1 MPDFTEYII
10 DRLEQEAATL
20 PEQKNRCLQHLIELG
35 YIPLFKVNALT
46 PKDITG
52 AKADFLREATASGLY
67 SETELRK
74 EIFETEDEFLAE
86 LLGKATDIDEGF
98 TFKNLPATGETNLV
112 TRIIHYRLDIF
123 GMWPFPVN
131 TPFNVINS
139 IAALKTIAG
148 YADTD
153 ELKTVNYLADIEFFT
168 KRLLEIH
175 PDEDFILTFKTRKVL
190 EKDLVRSLNRSVKFK
205 RQLIRDFGERSD
217 FFKYLNKEV
226 LKENVRKV
234 DFAFMDKEA
243 ANPFKRFIL
252 RLIQVH
258 QWQDGLYDGLLDSD
272 IGEVTITSILNSIDL
287 FNSAGNKNVESF
299 QVLTHVVSGYFLFNG
314 LFFLQEYM
322 VEDGSETSGNED
334 VIVNDVLNS
343 VERADDEKLNLFELR
358 MDLLKTEIAATSKSE
373 PEEKKGFLKRIYF
386 GVKKFFQKVISISKK
401 IFGWIV
407 KLAKK
412 FWGLL
417 KKVFGHFFAKLAK
430 GIKAFVDGIKFLLG
444 KKGTTT
450 THEKGMIASVIRM
463 DGDCYNFVAGDV
475 SLIIQQHNHKIK
487 YNTTSMEFALSVVGG
502 VLNIV
507 MKAFSVLSWPML
519 IFSIIKVFKHIS
531 ESYKKLELITIN

>member
-1 MPDFTEYII
+1 MPDFTDYII

-20 PEQKNRCLQHLIELG
+20 PEQKNRCHQHLIELG
-35 YIPLFKVNALT
+35 YIPLFRVNALT
-46 PKDITG
+46 PRDITN
-52 AKADFLREATASGLY
+52 AKADFLRDAGESGLY
-67 SETELRK
+67 SENELRQ

-98 TFKNLPATGETNLV
+98 TFIKLPAPGEMNLI

-139 IAALKTIAG
+139 MAALKTIAG
-148 YADTD
+148 YTD
-153 ELKTVNYLADIEFFT
+153 SKELEAVNYLADVELFT

-175 PDEDFILTFKTRKVL
+175 PDEDFILTFKTKKVL
-190 EKDLVRSLNRSVKFK
+190 EKNLVRSLDRTVKFK

-243 ANPFKRFIL
+243 ANPFKRFVL

-258 QWQDGLYDGLLDSD
+258 QWQDGLYEGLLDSD
-272 IGEVTITSILNSIDL
+272 IGAVTINSILNAIDL
-287 FNSAGNKNVESF
+287 FNAAGNKNIESF
-299 QVLTHVVSGYFLFNG
+299 QVLTHVVNGYFLFNG

-322 VEDGSETSGNED
+322 VEESSDTSGSED
-334 VIVNDVLNS
+334 IIVNDVMDS
-343 VERADDEKLNLFELR
+343 VERADDETLNLFQQR
-358 MDLLKTEIAATSKSE
+358 MDLLKMEIVATSKSE

-401 IFGWIV
+401 IFGWVV

-417 KKVFGHFFAKLAK
+417 KKVFGHLFTKLAK
-430 GIKAFVDGIKFLLG
+430 GVKAFVDGIKFLLG

-450 THEKGMIASVIRM
+450 HHEKGMIASVIRM
-463 DGDCYNFVAGDV
+463 DGDCFNFVAGDV
-475 SLIIQQHNHKIK
+475 EGIIQEHNRKIK

-531 ESYKKLELITIN
+531 ESYKELELITIN